1 MPAAKALTVTKTSGS
16 NPRRRGAGSSEPLP
30 NRAPARCGTELTTR
44 IIAGPLAKTSPCEAV
59 AQMRLPARRTAYSK
73 QALPTGPSLRDQS
86 VYLSP
91 SLGAVQLGRKEMKI
105 SAKMRI
111 ISIISC
117 VALLALNALSL
128 LTAASRFHSYFS
140 AASLVV
146 ALALLVAILVTRG
159 EGPEPKRP
167 KAEAAKPMPV
177 PTANN
182 QAEAEIV
189 SFLATLQEQGR
200 LIDFLMDDITTYDDG
215 QVGAAAR
222 VVHQG
227 CKAALQEH
235 FRIRPVREESE
246 GSSVTIAAGYP
257 ADEYRLIG
265 KISGAAPF
273 SGTLVH
279 RGWKT
284 ESVKLPRIVRVNAD
298 RLPTI
303 APAEVELK

>member
-1 MPAAKALTVTKTSGS
+1 
-16 NPRRRGAGSSEPLP
+16 
-30 NRAPARCGTELTTR
+30 
-44 IIAGPLAKTSPCEAV
+44 
-59 AQMRLPARRTAYSK
+59 MRLPARRTACSK
-73 QALPTGPSLRDQS
+73 QALLTGPSSRDRS

-91 SLGAVQLGRKEMKI
+91 SFGAAQLGRKEMKI
-105 SAKMRI
+105 SVNMRTV
-111 ISIISC
+111 SIISC
-117 VALLALNALSL
+117 IALLAFNALSL
-128 LTAASRFHSYFS
+128 FTAASRFHSYFS
-140 AASLVV
+140 GASLVV

-167 KAEAAKPMPV
+167 TAEAAKPMPV
-177 PTANN
+177 PAANN

-200 LIDFLMDDITTYDDG
+200 LIDFLMDDITTYDDA

-222 VVHQG
+222 VVHEG

-235 FRIRPVREESE
+235 FRIRPLREERE
-246 GSSVTIAAGYP
+246 GSSVTIAVGYS